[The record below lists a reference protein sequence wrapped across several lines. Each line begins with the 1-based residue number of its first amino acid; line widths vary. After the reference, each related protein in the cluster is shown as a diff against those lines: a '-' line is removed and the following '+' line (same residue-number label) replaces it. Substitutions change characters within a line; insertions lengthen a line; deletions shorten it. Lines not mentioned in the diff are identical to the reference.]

1 MIGVKATCTLER
13 TLYLDLPDNVEE
25 DKIIEEAK
33 KEIQLPINALYSA
46 YQVFNKLNV
55 KVKGLDLKDW
65 DTTNVKY
72 EIVK

>member
-1 MIGVKATCTLER
+1 MIGIKASCTLER
-13 TLYLDLPDNVEE
+13 TLYLDLPDNTE
-25 DKIIEEAK
+25 DDKVIEEAK

-46 YQVFNKLNV
+46 YQVLNKLNV

-65 DTTNVKY
+65 DATNVKY

>member
-13 TLYLDLPDNVEE
+13 ILYLDLPDNIEE
-25 DKIIEEAK
+25 EKIIEEAK

-72 EIVK
+72 EIIK

>member
-55 KVKGLDLKDW
+55 KIKGLDLKDW

>member
-1 MIGVKATCTLER
+1 MIGIKASCTLER
-13 TLYLDLPDNVEE
+13 TLYLDLPDNTE
-25 DKIIEEAK
+25 DDKAIEEAK

-46 YQVFNKLNV
+46 YQVLNKLNV

-65 DTTNVKY
+65 DVTNVKY

>member
-13 TLYLDLPDNVEE
+13 TLYLDLPANVEE
-25 DKIIEEAK
+25 EKIIEEAK

-55 KVKGLDLKDW
+55 KVKGLDLTDW
-65 DTTNVKY
+65 DATNVKY

>member
-1 MIGVKATCTLER
+1 MIGVKAICTLER
-13 TLYLDLPDNVEE
+13 TLYLDLPDNIEE
-25 DKIIEEAK
+25 EKIIEEAK

-65 DTTNVKY
+65 DATNVKY
-72 EIVK
+72 EIIK

>member
-25 DKIIEEAK
+25 EKIIEEAK

-72 EIVK
+72 EIIK

>member
-1 MIGVKATCTLER
+1 MIGVKATCILER

-25 DKIIEEAK
+25 EKIIEEAK

-65 DTTNVKY
+65 DATNVKY
-72 EIVK
+72 EIIK

>member
-72 EIVK
+72 EIIK

>member
-1 MIGVKATCTLER
+1 MIGIKATCTLER
-13 TLYLDLPDNVEE
+13 TLYLDLPDDMEE
-25 DKIIEEAK
+25 DKVIEEAK
-33 KEIQLPINALYSA
+33 KEIQLPTNALYSA

-72 EIVK
+72 EVIK

>member
-1 MIGVKATCTLER
+1 MLEVIKNRRCIR
-13 TLYLDLPDNVEE
+13 TYLNKRVEE
-25 DKIIEEAK
+25 EKIIEEAK

-65 DTTNVKY
+65 DATNVKY
-72 EIVK
+72 EIIK